1 MIWCDTVQE
10 MFALSC
16 VFLLLAGWPS
26 VQAMSGATKYHELSD
41 KEILD
46 HLLHRQRYDKRI
58 KPPVDGSLR
67 VNVSVVLL
75 SLSSPDESSLH
86 YEVEFLMHQK
96 WFDPRLIHDDG
107 DRYAYLNGIHH
118 HADIWKPDIYFIKHG
133 TFKENLS
140 PSNIAVRIHR
150 NGTVLFSMRR
160 HLVLNCEGD
169 LHIFP
174 FDSPMCTFAI
184 ESVSFTRNQMD
195 FHWAGAN
202 RIPEDSVSGSIALSP
217 VLKRHNAYLIHN
229 ETFYCN
235 ELDEWRGDFSCL
247 KVRLHFTRDKAF
259 YWTTVFIPGI
269 ILVTSSFVTFWI
281 EWNAV
286 PARVML
292 GVTTMLNF
300 FTTSNGFR
308 SNLPV
313 VSNLTAMNLWD
324 AVCMG
329 FIYTSFLEFVVV
341 NYLARW
347 VQDPDIQKRKR
358 DNAILDSLRIVTTT
372 LDLKH
377 PGKPGTL
384 GAGLLHLDGELKS
397 KLKEVKQ
404 KIPSKIPGTH
414 IHDQK
419 QMGLSEDSTV
429 TMLSSCGSKYDED
442 TLEHVDPLDHMD
454 RSPSIVEPSPPE
466 DDSKGRYSLTQVKKI
481 DVYSRRIFPI
491 LFFIFVFYFF
501 IRYHAIEGAL
511 SIEYPN

>member
-1 MIWCDTVQE
+1 MSLRFV
-10 MFALSC
+10 FGL
-16 VFLLLAGWPS
+16 FLLASLCLTGE
-26 VQAMSGATKYHELSD
+26 AMTGTNKYHELSD

-58 KPPVDGSLR
+58 KPPMDGTLR

-86 YEVEFLMHQK
+86 YEVEFLMHQR

-107 DRYAYLNGIHH
+107 ERYAYLNGIHH

-140 PSNIAVRIHR
+140 PSNIALRIHR
-150 NGTVLFSMRR
+150 NGTVLYSMRR

-202 RIPEDSVSGSIALSP
+202 RIAEDSDSGSIAMSP

-229 ETFYCN
+229 ETFYCD

-384 GAGLLHLDGELKS
+384 GAGLVHLDEGLKS
-397 KLKEVKQ
+397 KLKEVKG
-404 KIPSKIPGTH
+404 KIPPDFAHKFPGSH
-414 IHDQK
+414 LHDQK
-419 QMGLSEDSTV
+419 VSGISEDSTV
-429 TMLSSCGSKYDED
+429 TMLSSCGSKYDDD
-442 TLEHVDPLDHMD
+442 TLDHGDHLPLDRD
-454 RSPSIVEPSPPE
+454 PSPPPME
-466 DDSKGRYSLTQVKKI
+466 EETKGRYSLVQVKKI
-481 DVYSRRIFPI
+481 DVYSRRVFPI

-511 SIEYPN
+511 SIDY

>member
-1 MIWCDTVQE
+1 MRKLEVL
-10 MFALSC
+10 LSC
-16 VFLLLAGWPS
+16 FTILLLPC
-26 VQAMSGATKYHELSD
+26 VGADITTDTERYHELSD

-58 KPPVDGSLR
+58 KPPGVGSLR

-86 YEVEFLMHQK
+86 YEVEFIMRQR
-96 WFDPRLIHDDG
+96 WSDPRLIHDDG
-107 DRYAYLNGIHH
+107 GRHAFLNGIHH
-118 HADIWKPDIYFIKHG
+118 HSDIWKPDIYFIKHG
-133 TFKENLS
+133 TFKDNLD
-140 PSNIAVRIHR
+140 PSNIALRIHR
-150 NGTVLFSMRR
+150 NGTVLYSMRR

-184 ESVSFTRNQMD
+184 ESVSFLRSQMD
-195 FHWAGAN
+195 FHWDGDNAVEEGDVA
-202 RIPEDSVSGSIALSP
+202 GSIALSP
-217 VLKRHNAYLIHN
+217 VLKRHNAYLVHN
-229 ETFYCN
+229 ETVYCN
-235 ELDEWRGDFSCL
+235 YEDEWRGDFSCL
-247 KVRLHFTRDKAF
+247 KVKLHFTRDKAF

-347 VQDPDIQKRKR
+347 VQDPEIQKRKR

-377 PGKPGTL
+377 PEKAGTL
-384 GAGLLHLDGELKS
+384 GAGLLNLDAQVKS
-397 KLKEVKQ
+397 RVKSVKQ
-404 KIPSKIPGTH
+404 RIPGPGEMKDP
-414 IHDQK
+414 HDQK
-419 QMGLSEDSTV
+419 GGLSEDSTM
-429 TMLSSCGSKYDED
+429 TMISDKYDDE
-442 TLEHVDPLDHMD
+442 TCSGHGGHMH
-454 RSPSIVEPSPPE
+454 RSISDEEP
-466 DDSKGRYSLTQVKKI
+466 KGYSLTQVKKI

-511 SIEYPN
+511 SYT

>member
-1 MIWCDTVQE
+1 ME
-10 MFALSC
+10 R
-16 VFLLLAGWPS
+16 LLLCLLLLPLAS
-26 VQAMSGATKYHELSD
+26 AILDKERYHELSD

-58 KPPVDGSLR
+58 KPPVTGSLR
-67 VNVSVVLL
+67 VNISVVLL

-86 YEVEFLMHQK
+86 YEVEFIMRQR
-96 WFDPRLIHDDG
+96 WDDPRLIHDDG
-107 DRYAYLNGIHH
+107 GRHSYLNGIHH
-118 HADIWKPDIYFIKHG
+118 HGDIWKPDIYFIKHG
-133 TFKENLS
+133 TFKDNLD
-140 PSNIAVRIHR
+140 PSNIALRIHR
-150 NGTVLFSMRR
+150 NGTVIYSMRR

-184 ESVSFTRNQMD
+184 ESVSFLRSQMD
-195 FHWAGAN
+195 FHWAGDNAV
-202 RIPEDSVSGSIALSP
+202 EEGDVAGSINLSP
-217 VLKRHNAYLIHN
+217 VLKRHNAYLVHN
-229 ETFYCN
+229 ETVYCN
-235 ELDEWRGDFSCL
+235 EEDEWRGDFSCL
-247 KVRLHFTRDKAF
+247 KVKLHFTRDKAF

-377 PGKPGTL
+377 PEKAGTL
-384 GAGLLHLDGELKS
+384 GAGLLNLDATVKS
-397 KLKEVKQ
+397 RVAQVKQ
-404 KIPSKIPGTH
+404 RIPAQEEKSS
-414 IHDQK
+414 
-419 QMGLSEDSTV
+419 GLSEDSTM
-429 TMLSSCGSKYDED
+429 TMISGKYDED
-442 TLEHVDPLDHMD
+442 NLSGRMQH
-454 RSPSIVEPSPPE
+454 SASIVEDEPQ
-466 DDSKGRYSLTQVKKI
+466 KGYSLTQVKKI

-511 SIEYPN
+511 SYT